1 VRRREFLFQAA
12 GACLSAGSLASA
24 RSFDLAGWERERV
37 LRAANGYLRDAPV
50 TVTASRSPR
59 SAGGVHDFFSEGDY
73 WWPDPA
79 NPGGPYIQRDGMTD
93 PDNFV
98 AHREALM
105 GLSLRV
111 PTLAAAW
118 HLTGEK
124 RYATTAAGHLR
135 AWFVDQETRM
145 NPNLQYAQAI
155 HGRTTGRGTGVI
167 DTIHLV
173 EVAQA
178 IPFVERSGTLS
189 SADSAAVKQW
199 FRDYTQWM
207 TTSKNGLEERD
218 TKNNHATCWGMQ
230 VAAFAKLTGD
240 REQMGYVRNRYRTV
254 YIPDQEAEDGSFPPE
269 LARTKPYGYS
279 LFNLEAMTTICQILS
294 DGRDDLWQWQMPDG
308 RGIGKAIAFLF
319 PFIADK
325 SKWTKPPD
333 VMYYDRWP
341 MRQSALLFG
350 GIALGRPE
358 YVELWKKLPAD
369 SDVEEVIR
377 NFFIRQPVL
386 WVKA

>member
-1 VRRREFLFQAA
+1 MLRRQFLIQAA
-12 GACLSAGSLASA
+12 GACLSAFADVA
-24 RSFDLAGWERERV
+24 SFDLADWERARV
-37 LRAANGYLRDAPV
+37 IRLANRYLKDPPL
-50 TVTASRSPR
+50 TVTAITSPR
-59 SAGGVHDFFSEGDY
+59 SAGGAHDFFSEGDY

-98 AHREALM
+98 AHREALT

-111 PTLAAAW
+111 PALAAAW
-118 HLTGEK
+118 HLTKDK
-124 RYATTAAGHLR
+124 RYAAKSADHLR
-135 AWFVDQETRM
+135 AWFVDEKTRM
-145 NPNLQYAQAI
+145 NPNLQFAQAI

-178 IPFVERSGTLS
+178 IPFIERAGALS
-189 SADSAAVKQW
+189 AGDGAAVRQW
-199 FRDYTQWM
+199 FREYTRWM
-207 TTSKNGLEERD
+207 MTSKNGMEERD

-230 VAAFAKLTGD
+230 VAAFGKLTDD
-240 REQMGYVRNRYRTV
+240 REQMDYVRSRYRTV
-254 YIPDQEAEDGSFPPE
+254 YIPDQEAADGSFPLE

-279 LFNLEAMTTICQILS
+279 LFNLEAMAAICQILS
-294 DGRDDLWQWQMPDG
+294 DGRDNLWQWKMPDG
-308 RGIGKAIAFLF
+308 RGVGKAISFLF
-319 PFIADK
+319 PYIADK
-325 SKWTKPPD
+325 SKWMRAPD

-350 GIALGRPE
+350 GLALGKTE
-358 YVELWKKLPAD
+358 YIDLWKKLPAD
-369 SDVEEVIR
+369 SDVEEVVR

-386 WVKA
+386 WVQR